1 MKSQSAEIKQEEE
14 VLLET
19 KLCHYFGLNYVGEN
33 MQLFNK
39 FEIAKYT
46 TKHLLEARKNDLYI

>member
-33 MQLFNK
+33 MQVFNLTVQQI
-39 FEIAKYT
+39 FST
-46 TKHLLEARKNDLYI
+46 NSRLLSIQQKIY

>member
-1 MKSQSAEIKQEEE
+1 MGNCRSIMKSQSAEIKQEEE

-33 MQLFNK
+33 MQVFN
-39 FEIAKYT
+39 
-46 TKHLLEARKNDLYI
+46 LNV